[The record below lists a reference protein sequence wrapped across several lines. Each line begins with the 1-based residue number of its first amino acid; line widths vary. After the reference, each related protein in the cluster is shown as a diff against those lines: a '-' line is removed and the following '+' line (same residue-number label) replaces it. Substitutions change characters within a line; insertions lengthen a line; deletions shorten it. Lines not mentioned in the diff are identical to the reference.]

1 MGSFPIRPFQE
12 SKPQNGDSDKF
23 PSKRRRKTKISPSI
37 KNFNSYGLQKASIYN
52 SAINEEKSWQRYVM
66 DILEAKEEI
75 FMAK

>member
-1 MGSFPIRPFQE
+1 MGSFPTRPFQE
-12 SKPQNGDSDKF
+12 SKPQNGEPREF
-23 PSKRRRKTKISPSI
+23 LSKPRRKTKILPSVA
-37 KNFNSYGLQKASIYN
+37 YGLQNASIYN